1 MRFTHAGK
9 SLIRKHALALAL
21 ALAAVLACATAWA
34 AGPAAAPQAAVWVPK
49 EIKFVYQGF
58 TTTYTCD
65 ALREKVKGY
74 LLELGARPD
83 LEVRAY
89 GCTQPTR
96 PDPFAGVSIRMNV
109 LQPAATASAAGV
121 PAHWKQVDL
130 TENRD
135 PARAA
140 GECELIDQIG
150 RKVLPLFATRDVER
164 GSPCEAHN
172 VLPGGTRLK
181 AEVLVPDSTA
191 SVAAR

>member
-1 MRFTHAGK
+1 MRFTHAGNGF
-9 SLIRKHALALAL
+9 SWRRAPV
-21 ALAAVLACATAWA
+21 LAALLACATAW
-34 AGPAAAPQAAVWVPK
+34 AGPAAAPQAAMWVPK
-49 EIKFVYQGF
+49 ELKFVYQGF

-96 PDPFAGVSIRMNV
+96 PDPFAGVSIRMSV
-109 LQPAATASAAGV
+109 LQPAASSASEI
-121 PAHWKQVDL
+121 PAHWKEVDL
-130 TENRD
+130 TANRD

-150 RKVLPLFATRDVER
+150 RKLLPLFATRDVER

-181 AEVLVPDSTA
+181 AEVLLPDSTA
-191 SVAAR
+191 PVASR